1 MKRITVSL
9 PDELVERIKRVA
21 GEGQVSAYFAAALT
35 EYQERETLD
44 QILADWEAETPTTE
58 DVRRL
63 VEAEFDQ
70 IGLVH
75 PSDHDD
81 RMAG

>member
-9 PDELVERIKRVA
+9 PDELVDRIKRVA
-21 GEGQVSAYFAAALT
+21 GEGQVSSYVARAIT
-35 EYQERETLD
+35 EYQHRETLD

-58 DVRRL
+58 DIRRQ
-63 VEAEFDQ
+63 VEAEFDR
-70 IGLVH
+70 IGLVS
-75 PSDHDD
+75 PSDQDH

>member
-21 GEGQVSAYFAAALT
+21 GEGRVSAYVAAALT

-44 QILADWEAETPTTE
+44 QILADWEAETPTIE
-58 DVRRL
+58 DVRRQ
-63 VEAEFDQ
+63 VEAEFDR
-70 IGLVH
+70 IGLIH
-75 PSDHDD
+75 PGDEDD